1 MHPAVEVQSPNH
13 WTARSVGFKSSEVR
27 WLLTSLPLLKSDLL
41 EYREWLEQTHPSPQ
55 IRQAVV
61 SLGQGLILAFD

>member
-1 MHPAVEVQSPNH
+1 MLVLKVVKA
-13 WTARSVGFKSSEVR
+13 R
-27 WLLTSLPLLKSDLL
+27 WLLTSLPLLKSDLV
-41 EYREWLEQTHPSPQ
+41 EYREWLEQTNPSPQ